1 MFADLALIDIA
12 VVAGV
17 VLLVAGAAT
26 RRPVTVGS
34 KVRIVAA
41 DDRQNAFVGETGTV
55 AGINSIGIYVT
66 LDDLGPVP
74 FDPAE
79 VRRIGWWSL

>member
-1 MFADLALIDIA
+1 MFADTTLLDIA
-12 VVAGV
+12 VVVGMVA
-17 VLLVAGAAT
+17 LVCAAAT
-26 RRPVTVGS
+26 RRPVTVGC

-41 DDRQNAFVGETGTV
+41 DDRQNAFIGETGTV
-55 AGINSIGIYVT
+55 AGINSIGVYVT